1 VPKIAS
7 FGTSILPNGKPMPRN
22 DTPESDLMNN
32 ALRAKIG
39 NFAKVSQR
47 APVIVFTDLD
57 RKECAPSLVGEW
69 RQGLSFDAPNLLIRV
84 AAQEAEAWMIADT
97 AGIAALLGR
106 PNLVVPAQAD
116 DIQDP
121 KEWLLNA
128 AAHAGRSFKQRFTR
142 VERNRLRQ
150 GVEYNLILETF
161 VLKVWDPESAR
172 ERSDSLDRA
181 VRALEVLNARIM
193 E

>member
-69 RQGLSFDAPNLLIRV
+69 RQGLSFDAPNL
-84 AAQEAEAWMIADT
+84 
-97 AGIAALLGR
+97 
-106 PNLVVPAQAD
+106 
-116 DIQDP
+116 
-121 KEWLLNA
+121 
-128 AAHAGRSFKQRFTR
+128 
-142 VERNRLRQ
+142 
-150 GVEYNLILETF
+150 
-161 VLKVWDPESAR
+161 
-172 ERSDSLDRA
+172 
-181 VRALEVLNARIM
+181 
-193 E
+193 